1 MPGTVIGKA
10 MNVGYPGSF
19 SRNGDFVSSSRPVKT
34 AALKFGAAAMLNTDN
49 TYSPAT
55 ASFAMTTF
63 AGIALREVKQ
73 ASVYTSQAAG
83 QYEIGEVG
91 DVIER
96 GPVIVTCVDG
106 TPTAGGLVYICTV
119 AGTVAAVG
127 DITANASN
135 ASSGTTVQI
144 TNARFTTGVK
154 DANNCVEITL
164 IGRNQA

>member
-1 MPGTVIGKA
+1 MPGTVIGKV

-19 SRNGDFVSSSRPVKT
+19 SKNGDFIASPRPVKT
-34 AALKFGAAAMLNTDN
+34 AALKFGAVTMLNTDN

-63 AGIALREVKQ
+63 AGIALREVQQ
-73 ASVYTSQAAG
+73 ASSYTSQSAG
-83 QYEIGEVG
+83 EYAVG
-91 DVIER
+91 AVADVIER
-96 GPVIVTCVDG
+96 GSVVVTCVDG
-106 TPTAGGLVYICTV
+106 TPTAGGLVYVCTV

-154 DANNCVEITL
+154 DANNCAEITL
-164 IGRNQA
+164 LGRNQA